1 MNDSVN
7 CETSGSLPL
16 CRKGAPALTR
26 SAAAALF
33 VTRRPSE
40 SPNSS
45 CGHTLRAITDPACG
59 NISLSISRANYEV
72 YWHAVSVPTRSCLLP
87 SDPIDA
93 VRRFLSRHRRERRR
107 GKASV
112 VVIWRNSCP
121 LKSQSSFLQG
131 RLLVITK
138 PTTFKDGVGLRLRFT
153 ETGNR

>member
-26 SAAAALF
+26 PAAAALF
-33 VTRRPSE
+33 VTRRRLNPQTAAAATHSE
-40 SPNSS
+40 QLQ
-45 CGHTLRAITDPACG
+45 TLPVETFH
-59 NISLSISRANYEV
+59 SISRANYEV

>member
-1 MNDSVN
+1 MQKRSSGFNEVGCCCFVRDS
-7 CETSGSLPL
+7 
-16 CRKGAPALTR
+16 A
-26 SAAAALF
+26 
-33 VTRRPSE
+33 PSE

-45 CGHTLRAITDPACG
+45 CSHTLRAITDPACG

-153 ETGNR
+153 ETGEDLTTHSRSKVML